1 MRFSVSVYTLDREI
15 FDARTFGLRRR
26 FLSFFSRRTVLI
38 PTGNLAGG
46 RARRVGAAPTEAI
59 AWPGFAAEMFREK
72 EEFYNETPSR
82 KKKPRRTRKS
92 DLLPRLRRWPARF
105 NDGRELPAIR

>member
-15 FDARTFGLRRR
+15 FDARTFGLRL

-59 AWPGFAAEMFREK
+59 AWPGFAAVREK
-72 EEFYNETPSR
+72 EEFYNKTPSR
-82 KKKPRRTRKS
+82 KKNFRQNNERRNAPL
-92 DLLPRLRRWPARF
+92 DEEERF
-105 NDGRELPAIR
+105 ASASETLACALQ

>member
-1 MRFSVSVYTLDREI
+1 VRFSVSVYTLDREI
-15 FDARTFGLRRR
+15 FDARTFGLRL

-72 EEFYNETPSR
+72 EEFYKKTPSR
-82 KKKPRRTRKS
+82 KKKPPPTRKS
-92 DLLPRLRRWPARF
+92 DLPLRLRRWPARF